1 MRRYAA
7 TDPLFVGACEPTVAV
22 TCYGH
27 MATSSTT
34 IPVDGRT
41 NRILSLPFTYF
52 NPCSPSMAARLS
64 GWFNKQLPKAR
75 SVSDAPQLNSA
86 AAAASVQRV
95 RDLWK
100 QVFVSKKQD
109 RPEQSCYPIPSNS
122 GSFGQRGLNAGV
134 GRRGTTRAAPFSFIC
149 LFCRCR
155 HRRNQP
161 KARPRS
167 CCPCKRATCGAY
179 RSSGP
184 MARSTISAGLLPR
197 KLLLTGSP
205 PMRG

>member
-64 GWFNKQLPKAR
+64 GRFNKQLPKAR

-149 LFCRCR
+149 CFAGAATGEISRRPDHGLVARASGRRVARTDHLAQWLGPLFR
-155 HRRNQP
+155 QV
-161 KARPRS
+161 
-167 CCPCKRATCGAY
+167 CCQEGCC
-179 RSSGP
+179 
-184 MARSTISAGLLPR
+184 
-197 KLLLTGSP
+197 
-205 PMRG
+205 

>member
-27 MATSSTT
+27 MASTT

-86 AAAASVQRV
+86 AAAASVQHV
-95 RDLWK
+95 RDLWNRFLSPK
-100 QVFVSKKQD
+100 SKIAPS
-109 RPEQSCYPIPSNS
+109 RVATQSRLTL

-149 LFCRCR
+149 CFAGAATGEISQRPDHGLVARASGRRVARTDHLAQWLGPLFR
-155 HRRNQP
+155 QV
-161 KARPRS
+161 
-167 CCPCKRATCGAY
+167 CCQEGCC
-179 RSSGP
+179 
-184 MARSTISAGLLPR
+184 
-197 KLLLTGSP
+197 
-205 PMRG
+205 